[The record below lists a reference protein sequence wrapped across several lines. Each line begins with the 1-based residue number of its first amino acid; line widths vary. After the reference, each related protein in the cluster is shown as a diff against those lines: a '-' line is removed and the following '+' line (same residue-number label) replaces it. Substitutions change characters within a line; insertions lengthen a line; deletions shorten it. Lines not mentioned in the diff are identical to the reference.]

1 MTTLVRRGLVTAAAF
16 AVVLASCS
24 TTHAGK
30 GAEQGLVQA
39 QQQGPPPESFTDPDD
54 VNLPLDLK
62 TLTQASTAS
71 TITYTV
77 ETYEPFQD
85 DQADFSW
92 GIDKNNDGVVDD
104 YVSVEFESKKLEG
117 KFEDPKENDL
127 GKATVTRTGPGSLRV
142 SFSRKLIGT
151 SLYQYRVTAL
161 SDLNHNDEED
171 PGETDVAPDTGF
183 YQHRL

>member
-1 MTTLVRRGLVTAAAF
+1 RLRPAGGAPGVELGRGEIRAVARPSLLPSRKGRSMTTLVRRGLVTAAAF
-16 AVVLASCS
+16 AVLLTSCS

-39 QQQGPPPESFTDPDD
+39 QQQGPPPEASTDPDD

-77 ETYEPFQD
+77 ETYEPFKD

-104 YVSVEFESKKLEG
+104 YVSVEFESKKL
-117 KFEDPKENDL
+117 
-127 GKATVTRTGPGSLRV
+127 
-142 SFSRKLIGT
+142 
-151 SLYQYRVTAL
+151 
-161 SDLNHNDEED
+161 
-171 PGETDVAPDTGF
+171 
-183 YQHRL
+183 

>member
-1 MTTLVRRGLVTAAAF
+1 MGMERALVAALS
-16 AVVLASCS
+16 AVLLASCS
-24 TTHAGK
+24 TSQAKRATQAPPATQAAAQAAPTTQ
-30 GAEQGLVQA
+30 AERPIQA
-39 QQQGPPPESFTDPDD
+39 QQAPVSFTDPDD

-62 TLTQASTAS
+62 TLTHTSDAS

-77 ETYEPFQD
+77 ETYEPFKD

-127 GKATVTRTGPGSLRV
+127 GKA
-142 SFSRKLIGT
+142 
-151 SLYQYRVTAL
+151 
-161 SDLNHNDEED
+161 
-171 PGETDVAPDTGF
+171 
-183 YQHRL
+183 